1 MPTVCRGLCWDWK
14 AKDIIRCSAFG
25 KGSQLGTSKQMC
37 VSKLPGQKALRV
49 ARRVGGDPSKCQET
63 GGICQT
69 DKQGNMI
76 SATFDSSGGQI
87 L

>member
-1 MPTVCRGLCWDWK
+1 MQWALLGLK
-14 AKDIIRCSAFG
+14 SQGHIRCSAFG
-25 KGSQLGTSKQMC
+25 KGSQLDTSKQMC
-37 VSKLPGQKALRV
+37 VSKLPGEKALRV
-49 ARRVGGDPSKCQET
+49 TRRVWGGGDPSKCQET
-63 GGICQT
+63 GGICQI